1 MELFGTAAR
10 RLVFAF
16 AGATSLVAAMTAATL
31 SQPAPYEISVIL
43 PTTGPAAFLGN
54 SEAKAYG
61 VVQDAINKSGG
72 IKGRPVRFVVADD
85 ASVPANSVQLLNGL
99 VAKKVPLVMGSAI
112 VATCNA
118 MAPLADRNAGPVMYC
133 LSPLLQPPNG
143 SYAFSA
149 AVAPKDFEPMMAR
162 FARAHGWNRIAVL
175 NSIDA
180 TGQQMENE
188 FDSVL
193 KTPDGAGLQIVSRE
207 HFTGSDVSV
216 GAQVAQIKAQNPQ
229 VVLSFAAGA
238 AFGTLLRG
246 LHDGGV
252 DVPVIGAAGNM
263 VSSQLAQYQSFIPKE
278 LYFFVSGGF
287 APNPYASPAVKNA
300 ERAYFDAFKAAGIEP
315 GIAEGIS
322 WDTAW
327 LAVSAL
333 RTLGTDATATQIR
346 DYLEHLRGW
355 AGVLGT
361 YDFTQSTHRG
371 IGPAATVGYRWDPEK
386 RSFAVVPLPR

>member
-1 MELFGTAAR
+1 MKLLPFACAA
-10 RLVFAF
+10 AI
-16 AGATSLVAAMTAATL
+16 AAAPAATL
-31 SQPAPYEISVIL
+31 SQPTPYEINVIL
-43 PTTGPAAFLGN
+43 PTTGPAAFLGS

-61 VVQDAINKSGG
+61 VAQEAINRSGG

-99 VAKKVPLVMGSAI
+99 VAKKAPLVMGSAI
-112 VATCNA
+112 LATCSA
-118 MAPLADRNAGPVMYC
+118 MEPIADRNGGPVMYC

-143 SYAFSA
+143 SFAFSA

-162 FARAHGWNRIAVL
+162 YARAHGWNRIAVL

-193 KTPDGAGLQIVSRE
+193 KTADGSGLQIVARE

-229 VVLSFAAGA
+229 VILSFAAGA

-246 LHDGGV
+246 LHDGGLE
-252 DVPVIGAAGNM
+252 VPVIGAAGNM
-263 VSSQLAQYQSFIPKE
+263 VSSQLAQYQAFVPKE

-287 APNPYASPAVKNA
+287 APNPYAPAAVKNA
-300 ERAYFDAFKAAGIEP
+300 ERTYFDAFRAAGIEP

-333 RTLGTDATATQIR
+333 RSLGADASAQQVR
-346 DYLEHLRGW
+346 DYLEHLHNW

-361 YDFTQSTHRG
+361 YDFTQSPHRG
-371 IGPAATVGYRWDPEK
+371 IGPSATVAYRWDPDK
-386 RSFAVVPLPR
+386 RTFAVVPLPR